1 LEPVRENI
9 RSVDAKET
17 KAREVA
23 AVRRRRCPRCDGQL
37 TDPAR
42 SPGAYSHCTPC
53 RVGWRVEQ
61 TSLGEYV
68 SHRSWDARSAI
79 FRGEERPSAPP
90 RHADRPPPIVRGGPS
105 RPVPGV
111 RTIPDPRY
119 ERGD

>member
-1 LEPVRENI
+1 
-9 RSVDAKET
+9 VDAKET

-42 SPGAYSHCTPC
+42 SPGGYSHCTPC

-79 FRGEERPSAPP
+79 FRGEERP
-90 RHADRPPPIVRGGPS
+90 PPIGRSGSS
-105 RPVPGV
+105 RPAPGV

-119 ERGD
+119 ERAD

>member
-1 LEPVRENI
+1 M
-9 RSVDAKET
+9 DAKDT

-42 SPGAYSHCTPC
+42 SPGGYSHCPPC
-53 RVGWRVEQ
+53 RVGWKVEE
-61 TSLGEYV
+61 TSLGQYV

-79 FRGEERPSAPP
+79 FRGEEQAPAPP
-90 RHADRPPPIVRGGPS
+90 RHAGDPLPPIVRGGPS
-105 RPVPGV
+105 QPAPGV

-119 ERGD
+119 ERG